1 MSNLSVRV
9 LVAIVG
15 IPLITALVLAGGF
28 AFYGFILLVSILG
41 LGEFY
46 NLARAKGAHPQTA
59 SGVIVGIAITTSFI
73 YDRLRDGVVG
83 WLNAMGIAVPA
94 PTMPQVL
101 LIVVVCSIPLLLAV
115 ELFRNKGSALTNL
128 GLTLLGPMY
137 VSLFL
142 GTLVGLRELFTP
154 EHFPL
159 FRHFTSAGAG
169 AREEVLRTLDWW
181 GAMTVLSVF
190 VTIWACDSAAYFAGR
205 ALGRRKLLE
214 RVSPGKTIEGAVAG
228 FAAAAGVFLLARATV
243 VPYLSLADALVCGG
257 IVGIFG
263 QLGDLAESLLKR
275 DAGIKDSSTL
285 IPGHGGVLDRFDSL
299 MFVSPLIYLYIDF
312 VVF

>member
-1 MSNLSVRV
+1 MSNLTIRI

-15 IPLITALVLAGGF
+15 IPAVTALVVAGVF
-28 AFYGFILLVSILG
+28 AFYGFILLVSVIG
-41 LGEFY
+41 LAEFY
-46 NLARAKGAHPQTA
+46 RLARAKGSHPQTA
-59 SGVIVGIAITTSFI
+59 SGMVIGIAITTSFI
-73 YDRLRDGVVG
+73 YDRLRDLTVG
-83 WLNAMGIAVPA
+83 WLDALGITVPA

-101 LIVVVCSIPLLLAV
+101 LIIVVLSIPALLAV
-115 ELFRNKGSALTNL
+115 EVFRNKGSALTNL
-128 GLTLLGPMY
+128 GMTLLGPLY

-142 GTLVGLRELFTP
+142 GTLLGLRELFTP

-159 FRHFTSAGAG
+159 FRHFHTPGVGAG
-169 AREEVLRTLDWW
+169 EEVLRTLDWW
-181 GAMTVLSVF
+181 GAMTVMSIF
-190 VTIWACDSAAYFAGR
+190 VTIWVCDSAAYFAGMS
-205 ALGRRKLLE
+205 LGRRKLLA
-214 RVSPGKTIEGAVAG
+214 RVSPGKTVEGAVAG
-228 FAAAAGVFLLARATV
+228 FVAAIGAFLLARATV
-243 VPYLSLADALVCGG
+243 VPYLSLLDALACGC

-275 DAGIKDSSTL
+275 DAGVKDSSAL